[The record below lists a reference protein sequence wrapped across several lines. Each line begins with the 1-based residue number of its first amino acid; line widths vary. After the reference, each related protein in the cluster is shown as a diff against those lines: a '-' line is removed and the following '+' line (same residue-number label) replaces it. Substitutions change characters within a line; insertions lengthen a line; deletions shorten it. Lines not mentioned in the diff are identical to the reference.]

1 MTGALIGQET
11 ESGFV
16 RGAAV
21 GAISGAVFS
30 IEVFE
35 SSLLLWQSD
44 ESGILCLLYLIDVI
58 ASLLS
63 GRLVRER
70 IGPAMLSAVQSQMGA
85 AETTFEDVQN
95 IFDTGS
101 VRGLAGDL
109 VEKIPKIT
117 IRSNDNADASGEKV
131 SCSVCLQDFQSRETV
146 RRLPQCHHMFHLPC
160 IDKWLLS
167 HVPIYSSK
175 TSTYLSGY
183 VDTSFLQMMVVGIF
197 LRLTGLAKNCIDSI
211 VAVSP
216 SEECLQCGGLK
227 AEKLKLR
234 YFKLEELEKAT
245 ENFSADCLLGSGAFG
260 NVYKGSFEGEGTFA
274 IKRAHVESYQTTEE
288 FRNEVRLLST
298 VNHPNL
304 VGLVGFSEESGP
316 KGAKILVYEYVPHG
330 SLLEY
335 IIGRGGRNL
344 TWRQRVNI
352 AIGAAKGIAH
362 LHDGI
367 KPSIIHRDIKPSNIL
382 IGERFEAKVSD
393 FGLVKMGPIGDQSHV
408 SSQVK
413 GTPGYLDP
421 AYCTSFHLSSFS
433 DVYSFGV
440 ILLQLISG
448 QPAVDTTR
456 NHIIGWA
463 RPSIE
468 RGNIEEILDTTLLSK
483 PCNME
488 MMLKMGELGL
498 RCVAKTPKD
507 RPTMTQVWQELE
519 NTFNEHPSLS
529 SKTRTTTKFPQ
540 STEQG
545 ISFEQDCS
553 QSFVS
558 IDGVGFQKFHIELD
572 SISSQS
578 NSLRCFEINSAS
590 IGIDKEDLKF

>member
-1 MTGALIGQET
+1 MAMRFLLEDSQTHDHSHNHTQQIWLILIIVILIALL
-11 ESGFV
+11 GF
-16 RGAAV
+16 
-21 GAISGAVFS
+21 SVF
-30 IEVFE
+30 FFF
-35 SSLLLWQSD
+35 
-44 ESGILCLLYLIDVI
+44 C
-58 ASLLS
+58 
-63 GRLVRER
+63 
-70 IGPAMLSAVQSQMGA
+70 
-85 AETTFEDVQN
+85 
-95 IFDTGS
+95 
-101 VRGLAGDL
+101 
-109 VEKIPKIT
+109 
-117 IRSNDNADASGEKV
+117 
-131 SCSVCLQDFQSRETV
+131 
-146 RRLPQCHHMFHLPC
+146 RRKLNQ
-160 IDKWLLS
+160 KWS
-167 HVPIYSSK
+167 H
-175 TSTYLSGY
+175 
-183 VDTSFLQMMVVGIF
+183 
-197 LRLTGLAKNCIDSI
+197 N
-211 VAVSP
+211 
-216 SEECLQCGGLK
+216 GGLK

-245 ENFSADCLLGSGAFG
+245 ENFRADCLLGSGAFG
-260 NVYKGSFEGEGTFA
+260 NVYKGSFEGEGTLA

-421 AYCTSFHLSSFS
+421 AYCTSFHLSPFS

-440 ILLQLISG
+440 ILLQLVSG
-448 QPAVDTTR
+448 RPAVDTTR
-456 NHIIGWA
+456 NHIIDWA

-529 SKTRTTTKFPQ
+529 SKTTTTTKFPR

-590 IGIDKEDLKF
+590 IGIDKENLKY

>member
-1 MTGALIGQET
+1 MAMRFLLEDSQTHDHSHNHKQQIWLILIIVILIALL
-11 ESGFV
+11 GF
-16 RGAAV
+16 
-21 GAISGAVFS
+21 SVF
-30 IEVFE
+30 FFFCRRK
-35 SSLLLWQSD
+35 LN
-44 ESGILCLLYLIDVI
+44 
-58 ASLLS
+58 
-63 GRLVRER
+63 R
-70 IGPAMLSAVQSQMGA
+70 
-85 AETTFEDVQN
+85 N
-95 IFDTGS
+95 
-101 VRGLAGDL
+101 
-109 VEKIPKIT
+109 
-117 IRSNDNADASGEKV
+117 RSHN
-131 SCSVCLQDFQSRETV
+131 
-146 RRLPQCHHMFHLPC
+146 
-160 IDKWLLS
+160 
-167 HVPIYSSK
+167 
-175 TSTYLSGY
+175 
-183 VDTSFLQMMVVGIF
+183 
-197 LRLTGLAKNCIDSI
+197 
-211 VAVSP
+211 
-216 SEECLQCGGLK
+216 GGLK

-260 NVYKGSFEGEGTFA
+260 NVYKGSFEGEGTLA

-304 VGLVGFSEESGP
+304 VALVGFSEESGT
-316 KGAKILVYEYVPHG
+316 
-330 SLLEY
+330 
-335 IIGRGGRNL
+335 NF

-421 AYCTSFHLSSFS
+421 AYCTSFHLSPFS

-440 ILLQLISG
+440 ILLQLVSG
-448 QPAVDTTR
+448 RPAVDTTR
-456 NHIIGWA
+456 NHIIDWA

-529 SKTRTTTKFPQ
+529 SKTTTTTKFPQ
-540 STEQG
+540 SNEQG

-590 IGIDKEDLKF
+590 IDIDKENLKY